1 MWLRLCV
8 CWAFRHFRF
17 YLKLTRKI
25 LLYPLGDSAWLPH
38 FTVTTVA
45 LLSLL
50 LVLRVSSLVYRVI
63 HKSLRDFRPL
73 RYSSRDGHAQ
83 RGACQHVCGRN
94 LITGLT
100 SAASRKVDIS
110 STCMLGQ
117 KFEVSLPLLTCSP
130 SAWPSRLL
138 YRRGRKSRR
147 DLWITLYLL
156 LIMYSSSWLATRFD
170 FQDHLLGTL
179 KFEKSSH
186 FS

>member
-1 MWLRLCV
+1 VWLRLCV

-100 SAASRKVDIS
+100 SAASPRVDIS
-110 STCMLGQ
+110 STCKVGQ
-117 KFEVSLPLLTCSP
+117 KFRVSLSLCWHAPL
-130 SAWPSRLL
+130 
-138 YRRGRKSRR
+138 RR
-147 DLWITLYLL
+147 DHPGYCTAGVGKPGGNCELPCI
-156 LIMYSSSWLATRFD
+156 
-170 FQDHLLGTL
+170 
-179 KFEKSSH
+179 
-186 FS
+186 FSASDVTDDSVGRTVAMVWDG